1 MTARALPALAFIATL
16 LAMALPS
23 AAQYSEVVKGACKN
37 DYKRFCSVYALDDP
51 GLRKC
56 MDKAGPSLSRGC
68 VVALVN
74 SGEVSYQRAT
84 QAGGTNSRKLNN
96 GTRKLGS
103 VSIDGRL
110 LVNHADATCPIH
122 MGLERDQRVA

>member
-1 MTARALPALAFIATL
+1 MQMIARGRSVLAFVAAL

-56 MDKAGPSLSRGC
+56 MDKAGPSLSQRC
-68 VVALVN
+68 VAALVN

-84 QAGGTNSRKLNN
+84 QRWGHKLE
-96 GTRKLGS
+96 K
-103 VSIDGRL
+103 V
-110 LVNHADATCPIH
+110 
-122 MGLERDQRVA
+122 Q